1 MAAASTR
8 KGLQT
13 SDTIGENRAWE
24 NNLQGLDLHT
34 LFTQPAKELL
44 LLATLIQPLSRLIY

>member
-13 SDTIGENRAWE
+13 NDTIGENRAWE